1 VSRSTRK
8 PRVPASK
15 ALRDEAWYGAIMDA
29 LRLHFDGSDEAPP
42 SRFDADQTAA
52 FEAITALHAVLERY
66 KTLVDD
72 AATSQT
78 SVFAANLFAAL
89 VDGRGHSAIDF
100 FLWSRRRHDHRPMGS
115 PTDEVF
121 WATVIG
127 GVEAL
132 TKTGVR
138 KAEARSVVAEHL
150 GTLGHAVSVSQIRNW
165 SNLYA
170 NPAARP
176 DGHRTVANVSQALLE
191 RSDGDPNAVLR
202 HLADL
207 IDFLRNGAV
216 SAAMRPSGTA

>member
-15 ALRDEAWYGAIMDA
+15 ALRDEAWYGAIVDA

-42 SRFDADQTAA
+42 SQLDGDQTAA
-52 FEAITALHAVLERY
+52 FEAITALHAVVERY

-78 SVFAANLFAAL
+78 SVFAANLLAAL
-89 VDGRGHSAIDF
+89 VDGREHSAIDF
-100 FLWSRRRHDHRPMGS
+100 FLWSRRRHGHRLKGA
-115 PTDEVF
+115 PTEEVF
-121 WATVIG
+121 RATVIG

-138 KAEARSVVAEHL
+138 EAEAQGVVAECL
-150 GTLGHAVSVSQIRNW
+150 TDLGHAVSVSKIRNW

-170 NPAARP
+170 EAAAKP
-176 DGHRTVANVSQALLE
+176 EAHQTIANVSKALLE
-191 RSDGDPNAVLR
+191 RSDGDPNVVLR
-202 HLADL
+202 HLAGL
-207 IDFLRNGAV
+207 IEFLRNGTV
-216 SAAMRPSGTA
+216 GGAMLPSGTA